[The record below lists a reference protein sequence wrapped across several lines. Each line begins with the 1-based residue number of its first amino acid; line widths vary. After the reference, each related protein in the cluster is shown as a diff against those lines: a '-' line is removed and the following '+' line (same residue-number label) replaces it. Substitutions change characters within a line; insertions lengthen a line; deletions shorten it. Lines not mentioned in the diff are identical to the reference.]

1 MNRLLKFFK
10 TIWTSKIT
18 TAAFLAIGL
27 GALAV
32 SVLYN
37 FGPPSPTKVMVRFA
51 FSLVFFLHIFTVYP
65 RQLKYRLL
73 GTEDGLLRSRE
84 RSPASLP
91 FYLLSTAVL
100 AVSFLARVWHLT
112 KFLTVDESKWL
123 IFRVPG
129 FFSNLLAFN
138 WQNLLISDKPGITLA
153 WITEA
158 GLLFTNKEG
167 NGLNMADPQ
176 LLLASRLPLVIAN
189 ILLLFWLTS
198 LVRRATKSEP
208 AALLFLV
215 LTATNPTIM
224 GMAPIVNPD
233 SISWFFPLATVLA
246 FFLYLRECRPWDLA
260 ICALIFTGGVLNK
273 FNTLI
278 ILPFLPIMA
287 ILYYLFTEPKPA
299 GFFKAAAAAIARLY
313 LLGWLIATCLWP
325 YLLLAPWQYL
335 DQTLLRP
342 VVKPLSIPIIVCL
355 LIFWFFNDAVE
366 KGLQRFDKTLKTGI
380 LIAAPLV
387 SLAAIG
393 ATVWLTPVLP
403 SVEKATKVQAPFFR
417 LVINNYYYHLYSQT
431 TLTVVL
437 YAIALLALAAIAL
450 KPGESSPALPLSI
463 VSVLFILF
471 YLGGSAATGHITSPR
486 YQIPVF
492 PAVGLLVVGAF
503 MPAMTAVGRAWLAR
517 AAVVGVAIVNFALV
531 LAFAPYYLFYHNYFL
546 PPGKLV
552 FEGWGLGGYEAAQF
566 LNEKPGA
573 KKMRAY
579 ATYGGFDNFFV
590 GQPLRR
596 DEDPFNPPVNYLVI
610 FEQSPAR
617 VMLGNDPATDAYW
630 RRQAKPEWEWVVNG
644 VPIVKVVKFKRT
656 RL

>member
-1 MNRLLKFFK
+1 MNRLLRFFK

-18 TAAFLAIGL
+18 TAAFLLIGA
-27 GALAV
+27 GAFAV

-37 FGPPSPTKVMVRFA
+37 FGPPSPAKVMVRFG
-51 FSLVFFLHIFTVYP
+51 FSLVFFIHIFTVYP
-65 RQLKYRLL
+65 RQLKLRLL
-73 GTEDGLLRSRE
+73 GAEGGLLQSRE
-84 RSPASLP
+84 RARASVS
-91 FYLLSTAVL
+91 FYLLSTGIL
-100 AVSFLARVWHLT
+100 AAGFLARAWRLT
-112 KFLTVDESKWL
+112 TFLTVDESKWL

-153 WITEA
+153 WVTEA
-158 GLLFTNKEG
+158 GLLFTDKEG
-167 NGLNMADPQ
+167 NGLTLAHPQ

-198 LVRRATKSEP
+198 LVRRATKSET

-246 FFLYLRECRPWDLA
+246 FFLHLREHRPWDLA
-260 ICALIFTGGVLNK
+260 VCALIFTGGVLNK

-278 ILPFLPIMA
+278 ILPFLPILA
-287 ILYYLFTEPKPA
+287 ILYYLFTEPKPR
-299 GFFKAAAAAIARLY
+299 GFFKTSAAAIARLY

-342 VVKPLSIPIIVCL
+342 VVKPLSVPIIVCL
-355 LIFWFFNDAVE
+355 LIFWFFNDTVE
-366 KGLQRFDKTLKTGI
+366 KGLRKFNGLLKAGV
-380 LIAAPLV
+380 LIAGPLL

-393 ATVWLTPVLP
+393 ATVWLTPILP
-403 SVEKATKVQAPFFR
+403 SVEKGTKVQAPFFR

-431 TLTVVL
+431 TLTVTL
-437 YAIALLALAAIAL
+437 YAVALLALATMAF
-450 KPGESSPALPLSI
+450 KPGKSGSALPLSA

-471 YLGGSAATGHITSPR
+471 YLAGSAATGHITSPR

-492 PAVGLLVVGAF
+492 PAVSLLVVGAF
-503 MPAMTAVGRAWLAR
+503 MPALAAAASAGLAR
-517 AAVVGVAIVNFALV
+517 IAVIGAAIVNFALV
-531 LAFAPYYLFYHNYFL
+531 LAFAPYYLFYHNHFL

-552 FEGWGLGGYEAAQF
+552 FEGWGLGGYEAAEF
-566 LNEKPGA
+566 LNRKPGA

-579 ATYGGFDNFFV
+579 ASYGGFDNFFV
-590 GQPLRR
+590 GQSLRR
-596 DEDPFNPPVNYLVI
+596 DEDPFKPPVNYLIV
-610 FEQSPAR
+610 FRQSPTKVR
-617 VMLGNDPATDAYW
+617 IGNDAATDRYW
-630 RRQAKPEWEWVVNG
+630 RQTARPEWEWVVNG
-644 VPIVKVVKFKRT
+644 VPIVKVVKFKPRI
-656 RL
+656 